1 MRLAVLDMAGTTVAD
16 DGLVLD
22 AVRRGLTAV
31 RVPLDGPRFPALRR
45 QAEATMDRA
54 TLTVFGDLLDGDM
67 QLARRAAV
75 AYEACLATAVAAG
88 RIREIP
94 GARAAIE
101 MLRASGVAVALV
113 CGVGPETRDAV
124 IDALGWSG
132 LVDVVLSP
140 SDAGGRGMP
149 DPALVLGAARRTEV
163 ELPDAVVAGDA
174 SAGILAAVRAGAGLA
189 VGVRTGA
196 HSEPVLRR
204 AGAHAVIDSVADLPA
219 LLGLP
224 G

>member
-1 MRLAVLDMAGTTVAD
+1 VH
-16 DGLVLD
+16 
-22 AVRRGLTAV
+22 
-31 RVPLDGPRFPALRR
+31 VPLDGPRFPALRR

-67 QLARRAAV
+67 HRARRASV
-75 AYEACLATAVAAG
+75 AYEACLVAAVAAG

-101 MLRASGVAVALV
+101 MLRAEGLAVALV
-113 CGVGPETRDAV
+113 CGFGPETRDAV
-124 IDALGWSG
+124 IAALGWTG
-132 LVDVVLSP
+132 IVDAVLSP
-140 SDAGGRGMP
+140 CDADGRGLP

-189 VGVRTGA
+189 VGVRSGA

>member
-1 MRLAVLDMAGTTVAD
+1 
-16 DGLVLD
+16 
-22 AVRRGLTAV
+22 
-31 RVPLDGPRFPALRR
+31 
-45 QAEATMDRA
+45 
-54 TLTVFGDLLDGDM
+54 
-67 QLARRAAV
+67 
-75 AYEACLATAVAAG
+75 
-88 RIREIP
+88 
-94 GARAAIE
+94 
-101 MLRASGVAVALV
+101 VAVALV
-113 CGVGPETRDAV
+113 CGFGPETRDAV

-132 LVDVVLSP
+132 LVDAVLSP
-140 SDAGGRGMP
+140 SDAGGRGIP